1 MPDYT
6 VVVDLTILVDA
17 ETEEDAQMA
26 AENLVIDHMSSI
38 DREKIGSVHLD
49 RSDAQEVAE

>member
-6 VVVDLTILVDA
+6 VVVDLTIVVDA

-26 AENLVIDHMSSI
+26 AENLVIDHLSSI

-49 RSDAQEVAE
+49 RSDVQEVAE